1 MKVKNLKWGPS
12 GPRPLP
18 KGYKSWLDYWIKNY
32 GGVATGCAN
41 KDCENKAAVGG
52 HVMPPDG
59 KRSNH
64 WFIIPLCEGCNS
76 PSNRYEFEVAQ
87 RHLVGIS
94 NQLS

>member
-18 KGYKSWLDYWIKNY
+18 QGHKSWLAYWTANY
-32 GGVATGCAN
+32 GRSVSVCKN
-41 KDCENKAAVGG
+41 KDCDNTPSDGG
-52 HVMPPDG
+52 HVMPLDG
-59 KRSNH
+59 KRSNN
-64 WFIIPLCEGCNS
+64 WYIVPLCDECNS
-76 PSNRYEFEVAQ
+76 GKNKQEFEVER